1 MLLASVPAGPAY
13 SRVKLRRRIQRIGA
27 LALKGAVYL
36 LPSTPDRRG
45 DFDLIREE
53 IVADGGEATI
63 WSVRSVAGMTGD
75 GIKARFDADRDTEY
89 SAFTADATGLIS
101 RWREAQTLMTP
112 ARLRQFRA
120 DRDRAFGQLEEI
132 LRRDYLE
139 APGRELALGVM
150 ETLAVLDVTPTRRGS
165 Q

>member
-13 SRVKLRRRIQRIGA
+13 SRVKLRRRVQRMGA

-36 LPSTPDRRG
+36 LPGTPARRA
-45 DFDLIREE
+45 DFDLLRDEV
-53 IVADGGEATI
+53 VADGGDATI
-63 WSVRSVAGMTGD
+63 WSVRSVAGLTD
-75 GIKARFDADRDTEY
+75 DQIQARFDAERDFEY
-89 SAFTADATGLIS
+89 AAFTAEGTELID
-101 RWREAQTLMTP
+101 RWRAAQATMTP
-112 ARLRQFRA
+112 ARLRELRA

-139 APGRELALGVM
+139 APGREPALGVM
-150 ETLAVLDVTPTRRGS
+150 EALAVLDVTPTRRGP